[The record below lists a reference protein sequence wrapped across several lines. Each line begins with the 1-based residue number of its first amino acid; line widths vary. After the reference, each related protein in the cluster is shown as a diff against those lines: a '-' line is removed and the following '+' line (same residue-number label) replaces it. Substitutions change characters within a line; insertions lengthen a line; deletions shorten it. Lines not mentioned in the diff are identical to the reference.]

1 MGDNMA
7 KIQYVVS
14 ETLEQA
20 AKRRANWQKERAILV
35 RLMNDPQVQEVAD
48 YFLKLGRIPEER
60 ESFKYLK
67 VFGKT
72 YEDFQFKA
80 AKKIVRLLQ
89 AFVAIFLVGNF
100 LEDELSKEICLCLIA
115 FAYWGLFFLF
125 CLSRII
131 NKKMRRCEVAVCLL
145 VDSNLP

>member
-1 MGDNMA
+1 MA
-7 KIQYVVS
+7 KNLYVIS

-20 AKRRANWQKERAILV
+20 ARRRANWQKERAILV
-35 RLMNDPQVQEVAD
+35 RYMNDPQVQEVVD
-48 YFLKLGRIPEER
+48 YFLKLGRIPEEK

-80 AKKIVRLLQ
+80 AKKIIRLFQ
-89 AFVAIFLVGNF
+89 ALAVFFFVGNI
-100 LEDELSKEICLCLIA
+100 LEDEFSKEICLCFIA
-115 FAYWGLFFLF
+115 FVYWGLFFLY
-125 CLSRII
+125 CLSRVI

-145 VDSNLP
+145 VASNLP